1 MTITIPD
8 PYIYACLGS
17 LATLATLATVAGLLW
32 ALAKAQGRQ
41 KRGRG

>member
-17 LATLATLATVAGLLW
+17 LATLAAVAGLLW